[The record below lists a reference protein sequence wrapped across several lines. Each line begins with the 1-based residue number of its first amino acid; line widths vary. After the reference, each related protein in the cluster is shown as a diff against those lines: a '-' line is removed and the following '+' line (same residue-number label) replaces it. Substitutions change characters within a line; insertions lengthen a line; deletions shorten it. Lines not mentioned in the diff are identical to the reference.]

1 MFYRNMTLSTMAVSA
16 STGVMNSILR
26 KLTTLMGDEYRKL
39 KGVQNKVV
47 SLHEEFSSMNALLV
61 KLAEMDELDAQAKVW
76 RDQVRDMSYDIEDCI
91 DDFLHDLEV
100 KGATTGF
107 LKKTAERFKKLK
119 MRHQIA
125 NKIKGIESRV
135 LEVHERRIRY
145 KLDEYN
151 PTSSIVHID
160 PRVVAIFADAAGLMG
175 IDTSRDELVELLMHP
190 DQELKVA
197 SIVGF
202 GGLGKTTLASEVR
215 RKIEGQ
221 FTCHA
226 FVSVSLKPDLPRLLQ
241 NLLLKLT
248 GQQSSESS
256 ILEDLIQ
263 NIREYLLN
271 KRYFIIIDDLWD
283 TSAWDIIKCAFP
295 ENNNGSRVLT
305 TTRIY
310 SVAAACCSRSRGCVY
325 KMKALSNNDSRR
337 LFFSRIFGS
346 EDSCPTELE
355 DISID
360 ILKKCGG
367 IPLAIIS
374 ISSLLADQ
382 PKPKFEYV
390 RKSLGCMFD
399 GNPTLDQ
406 MRQILELSFR
416 NLPNHLK
423 TCLLYLGIYPEDHK
437 IFRSYLLRQW
447 IAEGFV
453 CAISR
458 MDAEDVAK
466 SYFNELINRS
476 MIQPVDTAING
487 EVLSCRVHDIMLDV
501 IRSKIDED
509 NFISVL
515 NDPEVVLRM
524 HRNIRRASLQCHGEE
539 CVVTSAMV
547 NGSLSKVRSVY
558 VFGGFSCQSL
568 MMLKYVRVLHLDIGE
583 NDVVDLTGISR
594 LFLLRYLKVVGGK
607 RVELP
612 SRIGKLQQLE
622 TLELRNSASKLPSD
636 IASLPL
642 LLHLIVH
649 EDTVFPDG
657 IGRLRH
663 VRTIGGFDLWKN
675 SVENIEGLGEMSSL
689 RYFRFQWSGK
699 DLVEGARRMDV
710 LRSSLERIS
719 DSLMT
724 LRVYNY
730 VRGHLDGWST
740 FSSPPIHLR
749 EMRMTGCV
757 FSTIPN
763 WFGQLR
769 DLQTLEFSVRGSG
782 LKDDGVAILA
792 GLPSLVY
799 LWLRA
804 VEPVE
809 ERVHIPG
816 SGMAFRA
823 LKKFD
828 FLCFHN
834 VLLTFEA
841 GAMPML
847 KRLYL
852 ILEASG
858 CESGGSAECP
868 VDGIEHLPAS
878 LREVELSI
886 HGKRRNKR
894 RKAVKSLL
902 KIAFEEHHPGAAL
915 DID

>member
-1 MFYRNMTLSTMAVSA
+1 MAVSA
-16 STGVMNSILR
+16 SMGVMNSLLG
-26 KLTTLMGDEYRKL
+26 KLTTLMGEKYRKL
-39 KGVQNKVV
+39 KGVRNKVA
-47 SLHEEFSSMNALLV
+47 SLHEEFSSMNAVLV
-61 KLAEMDELDAQAKVW
+61 KLVGMDELDVQAKAW

-91 DDFLHDLEV
+91 DDFMHDLEV

-107 LKKTAERFKKLK
+107 LKKSAERLKKLK
-119 MRHQIA
+119 VRHQIA
-125 NKIKGIESRV
+125 NKIKGIEARV

-160 PRVVAIFADAAGLMG
+160 PRALAIFADAAGLMG
-175 IDTSRDELVELLMHP
+175 IDTPRDELVELLMHP

-256 ILEDLIQ
+256 TLEDLIQ

-310 SVAAACCSRSRGCVY
+310 SVAAACCSRSRTCVY
-325 KMKALSNNDSRR
+325 KMKALTDNDSRR

-346 EDSCPTELE
+346 EYSCPTELE

-423 TCLLYLGIYPEDHK
+423 TCLLYLGMYPEDNN
-437 IFRSYLLRQW
+437 ISRVCLLRQW

-453 CAISR
+453 CAISSL
-458 MDAEDVAK
+458 DAEDVAI

-476 MIQPVDTAING
+476 MIQPVGTDHNG

-501 IRSKIDED
+501 IRSKIEED
-509 NFISVL
+509 NFISLL
-515 NDPEVVLRM
+515 NDPEVVLGM
-524 HRNIRRASLQCHGEE
+524 HKNIRRASLQCSGEE

-568 MMLKYVRVLHLDIGE
+568 MLLKYVRVLHLEIGR

-594 LFLLRYLKVVGGK
+594 LFLLFLLRYLKVVGGK

-622 TLELRNSASKLPSD
+622 TLELRNSVASKLPSD
-636 IASLPL
+636 IASLPQ

-649 EDTVFPDG
+649 EDTVFPDD

-663 VRTIGGFDLWKN
+663 VLTIQVFDLWKN

-689 RYFRFQWSGK
+689 RDFKFQWSGK
-699 DLVEGARRMDV
+699 DLVEGARSMDV
-710 LRSSLERIS
+710 LRSSLERIGG
-719 DSLMT
+719 SLMT
-724 LRVYNY
+724 LRMYHGVWD
-730 VRGHLDGWST
+730 LDGWST

-749 EMRMTGCV
+749 GMWMWGCV

-769 DLQTLEFSVRGSG
+769 DLQTLEFKVRGAG

-799 LWLRA
+799 LGLNA
-804 VEPVE
+804 EEPVE
-809 ERVHIPG
+809 ERMHIPG
-816 SGMAFRA
+816 GGMAFRA
-823 LKKFD
+823 LKEFD
-828 FLCFHN
+828 FCCFHN

-847 KRLYL
+847 KKLDL
-852 ILEASG
+852 ILEPNG
-858 CESGGSAECP
+858 CESGGSVECP
-868 VDGIEHLPAS
+868 VDGIEHLPAG
-878 LREVELSI
+878 LREITLSI
-886 HGKRRNKR
+886 CGE
-894 RKAVKSLL
+894 RKEAVESLL

-915 DID
+915 EIN

>member
-1 MFYRNMTLSTMAVSA
+1 MTLSTMAVSA
-16 STGVMNSILR
+16 SMGVMNSLLG
-26 KLTTLMGDEYRKL
+26 KLTTLMGEKYRKL
-39 KGVQNKVV
+39 KGVRNKVA
-47 SLHEEFSSMNALLV
+47 SLHEEFSSMNALLM
-61 KLAEMDELDAQAKVW
+61 KLVGMDELDVQAKAW

-91 DDFLHDLEV
+91 DDFMHDLEV

-107 LKKTAERFKKLK
+107 LKKSAERLKKLK
-119 MRHQIA
+119 VRHQIA
-125 NKIKGIESRV
+125 NKIKGIEDRV

-145 KLDEYN
+145 NLDEYK
-151 PTSSIVHID
+151 PTPSIVHID
-160 PRVVAIFADAAGLMG
+160 TRALAIFADVAGLMG
-175 IDTSRDELVELLMHP
+175 IDTPRDELVELLT
-190 DQELKVA
+190 DQGQELKVA

-202 GGLGKTTLASEVR
+202 GGLGKTTLASEVC

-241 NLLLKLT
+241 DLLLKLT
-248 GQQSSESS
+248 REQSSESS
-256 ILEDLIQ
+256 SLDELIR

-310 SVAAACCSRSRGCVY
+310 SVATACCSRSRGCVY
-325 KMKALSNNDSRR
+325 KMKALTDNDSRR

-406 MRQILELSFR
+406 MRQILDLSFR

-423 TCLLYLGIYPEDHK
+423 TCLLYLGMYPEDHK
-437 IFRSYLLRQW
+437 ISRVCLLRQW

-453 CAISR
+453 CAISSL
-458 MDAEDVAK
+458 DAEDVAI

-476 MIQPVDTAING
+476 MIQPVYTNTNG
-487 EVLSCRVHDIMLDV
+487 EVLSCRIHDIMLDV
-501 IRSKIDED
+501 IRSKIEED

-515 NDPEVVLRM
+515 NDPEVVLGM

-547 NGSLSKVRSVY
+547 NGSLSNVRTVY
-558 VFGGFSCQSL
+558 AFGGFSCQSL
-568 MMLKYVRVLHLDIGE
+568 MLLKYVRVLHLEINK

-594 LFLLRYLKVVGGK
+594 LFLLRYLKVVGGV

-612 SRIGKLQQLE
+612 SRIGNLQQLE
-622 TLELRNSASKLPSD
+622 TLELRNSAASKLPCD

-649 EDTVFPDG
+649 RDTVFPDC

-663 VRTIGGFDLWKN
+663 VRTIEVFDLRKN

-689 RYFRFQWSGK
+689 RDFEFLCSGK

-710 LRSSLERIS
+710 LCSSLERIS

-724 LRVYNY
+724 LWMDY
-730 VRGHLDGWST
+730 RGGGLLDGWST
-740 FSSPPIHLR
+740 FSSPHIHLR
-749 EMRMTGCV
+749 EMQMMGCM

-769 DLQTLEFSVRGSG
+769 DLQTLEFRVGGAG

-799 LWLRA
+799 LWLYA
-804 VEPVE
+804 TEALE

-823 LKKFD
+823 LKVFD
-828 FLCFHN
+828 FWCNHN

-847 KRLYL
+847 KQLYL
-852 ILEASG
+852 ILEPSG
-858 CESGGSAECP
+858 CESVGSAECP
-868 VDGIEHLPAS
+868 VDGVEHLPAG
-878 LREVELSI
+878 LREVKLRI
-886 HGKRRNKR
+886 LGQ
-894 RKAVKSLL
+894 RKEAVRSSL
-902 KIAFEEHHPGAAL
+902 KIAFEEHHPSTSL
-915 DID
+915 KFW

>member
-1 MFYRNMTLSTMAVSA
+1 MTLSTMAVSV
-16 STGVMNSILR
+16 STGVMNSLLG

-39 KGVQNKVV
+39 KGVRNKVA
-47 SLHEEFSSMNALLV
+47 SLHEEFSSMNAILV
-61 KLAEMDELDAQAKVW
+61 KLAGMDELDIQAKVW
-76 RDQVRDMSYDIEDCI
+76 RDQVRDMPYDIEDCI
-91 DDFLHDLEV
+91 DDFMHDLEV

-107 LKKTAERFKKLK
+107 LKKSVERLKKLK
-119 MRHQIA
+119 LRHQIA
-125 NKIKGIESRV
+125 NKIKGIEACV
-135 LEVHERRIRY
+135 LDVHERRIRY
-145 KLDEYN
+145 NLDNYN
-151 PTSSIVHID
+151 PTSNIVHID
-160 PRVVAIFADAAGLMG
+160 PRALAIFSDAAGLMG
-175 IDTSRDELVELLMHP
+175 IDTPRDELVELLMHQG
-190 DQELKVA
+190 QELKVA

-202 GGLGKTTLASEVR
+202 GGLGKTTLASEVC
-215 RKIEGQ
+215 RKIEVK

-248 GQQSSESS
+248 GQQSSEISS
-256 ILEDLIQ
+256 LDDLIQ
-263 NIREYLLN
+263 NIRKYLFN
-271 KRYFIIIDDLWD
+271 ERYFIIIDDLWD

-325 KMKALSNNDSRR
+325 KMKALTNNDSRR

-406 MRQILELSFR
+406 MRQILELSFK

-423 TCLLYLGIYPEDHK
+423 TCLLYLGMYPEDHT
-437 IFRSYLLRQW
+437 IHRDDLLRQW

-453 CAISR
+453 CAIAR
-458 MDAEDVAK
+458 LDAKDVAQ
-466 SYFNELINRS
+466 SYFNELINKS
-476 MIQPVDTAING
+476 MIQPVGTDHNG
-487 EVLSCRVHDIMLDV
+487 EVFSCRVHDIMLDV
-501 IRSKIDED
+501 IRSKIEED

-515 NDPEVVLRM
+515 NDPEVVLGM

-539 CVVTSAMV
+539 CVETSAMV
-547 NGSLSKVRSVY
+547 NGSLSNVRSVY
-558 VFGGFSCQSL
+558 AFGGFSCQSL
-568 MMLKYVRVLHLDIGE
+568 MMLKYVRVLYLEI
-583 NDVVDLTGISR
+583 NKRDVVDLTGISR
-594 LFLLRYLKVVGGK
+594 LFLLRYLTVVGGQ

-622 TLELRNSASKLPSD
+622 TLELRNSAASKLPSD

-642 LLHLIVH
+642 LLHLSVH
-649 EDTVFPDG
+649 VDTVFPDG

-663 VRTIGGFDLWKN
+663 VRTVRLFDLWKN

-689 RYFRFQWSGK
+689 RDFRFQCSGN

-719 DSLMT
+719 ESLMT
-724 LRVYNY
+724 LEMYSCG
-730 VRGHLDGWST
+730 GHLDGWST

-749 EMRMTGCV
+749 EMRIMGCV
-757 FSTIPN
+757 FSAIPN

-769 DLQTLEFSVRGSG
+769 NLQTLEFRVGGAG

-792 GLPSLVY
+792 GLPSLGY
-799 LWLRA
+799 LELWA
-804 VEPVE
+804 EEPAE
-809 ERVHIPG
+809 ERLHIPG

-823 LKKFD
+823 LKVFR
-828 FLCFHN
+828 FWCHHN

-847 KRLYL
+847 KKFYL
-852 ILEASG
+852 ILELSG

-868 VDGIEHLPAS
+868 VDGVEHLPAG
-878 LREVELSI
+878 LREVKLWIQGE
-886 HGKRRNKR
+886 
-894 RKAVKSLL
+894 RKEAVESLL

-915 DID
+915 DIDGFWSI

>member
-1 MFYRNMTLSTMAVSA
+1 MTLSTIAVSA
-16 STGVMNSILR
+16 STGVMNSLLG

-39 KGVQNKVV
+39 KGVQNKVM
-47 SLHEEFSSMNALLV
+47 SLLEEFSSMNALLV
-61 KLAEMDELDAQAKVW
+61 KLAGMDELDVQAKVW

-91 DDFLHDLEV
+91 DDFMHDLEV

-107 LKKTAERFKKLK
+107 LKKSVERLKKLK
-119 MRHQIA
+119 VRHQIA
-125 NKIKGIESRV
+125 NKIKGIEARV
-135 LEVHERRIRY
+135 LEVHARRLRY
-145 KLDEYN
+145 NLDEYN
-151 PTSSIVHID
+151 PTSNIVHID
-160 PRVVAIFADAAGLMG
+160 PRALAIFADADGLMG
-175 IDTSRDELVELLMHP
+175 IDTPRDELVELLM
-190 DQELKVA
+190 DQGQELKVA

-202 GGLGKTTLASEVR
+202 GGLGKTTLANEVC

-241 NLLLKLT
+241 NLLFKLT
-248 GQQSSESS
+248 RQQSSESS
-256 ILEDLIQ
+256 SLDDVITD
-263 NIREYLLN
+263 IREYLLN
-271 KRYFIIIDDLWD
+271 ERYFIIIDDLWD

-295 ENNNGSRVLT
+295 ENNHGSRVLT

-325 KMKALSNNDSRR
+325 TMKALKDNDSRR

-367 IPLAIIS
+367 IPLAVIS

-390 RKSLGCMFD
+390 RKSLGFMFD

-423 TCLLYLGIYPEDHK
+423 TCLLYLGMYPEDDK
-437 IFRSYLLRQW
+437 IYRADLLRQW
-447 IAEGFV
+447 IAEGFI
-453 CAISR
+453 CAIPGL
-458 MDAEDVAK
+458 DAEDVAI
-466 SYFNELINRS
+466 SYFNDLINRS
-476 MIQPVDTAING
+476 VIQPVYTDPSG

-501 IRSKIDED
+501 IRSKIKED
-509 NFISVL
+509 NFICVL
-515 NDPEVVLRM
+515 NDPEVMLGM
-524 HRNIRRASLQCHGEE
+524 HRNIRRASLQCSDKE
-539 CVVTSAMV
+539 CTVTSAMV

-568 MMLKYVRVLHLDIGE
+568 MLLKYVRVLHLDISR
-583 NDVVDLTGISR
+583 NDVLDLTGISQ
-594 LFLLRYLKVVGGK
+594 LFLLRYLKVVGGW
-607 RVELP
+607 RLELP
-612 SRIGKLQQLE
+612 SQNGNLPQLE
-622 TLELRNSASKLPSD
+622 TLELRNFASKLPSD
-636 IASLPL
+636 IASLPR
-642 LLHLIVH
+642 LLHLMVH
-649 EDTVFPDG
+649 GDTVFPDG
-657 IGRLRH
+657 IGSLRH
-663 VRTIGGFDLWKN
+663 VRTVEVFDLAKN
-675 SVENIEGLGEMSSL
+675 SVENIKGLGEMSSL
-689 RYFRFQWSGK
+689 RDFEFQWSGK

-719 DSLMT
+719 GSLMT
-724 LRVYNY
+724 LGMCY
-730 VRGHLDGWST
+730 GGLFLDGWST

-749 EMRMTGCV
+749 EMWMLGCV

-769 DLQTLEFSVRGSG
+769 DLQTLYFSVRGPG

-799 LWLRA
+799 LGLDA

-816 SGMAFRA
+816 SDMAFRA
-823 LKKFD
+823 LKMFD
-828 FLCFHN
+828 FWCYDNAL
-834 VLLTFEA
+834 LTLTFEA

-847 KRLYL
+847 KKLYL
-852 ILEASG
+852 SLKQSG

-868 VDGIEHLPAS
+868 VDGVEHLPAG
-878 LREVELSI
+878 LREVELRI
-886 HGKRRNKR
+886 RGEREE
-894 RKAVKSLL
+894 AVTSWL
-902 KIAFEEHHPGAAL
+902 KIAFEEHHPSADL
-915 DID
+915 KIQ

>member
-1 MFYRNMTLSTMAVSA
+1 MTLSTMAVSA
-16 STGVMNSILR
+16 STGVMNSLLG

-39 KGVQNKVV
+39 KGVQNKVA

-91 DDFLHDLEV
+91 DDFMHDLEV

-125 NKIKGIESRV
+125 NKIKGIEARA

-151 PTSSIVHID
+151 PTSNIVHID
-160 PRVVAIFADAAGLMG
+160 PRALAIFVDAAGLVG
-175 IDTSRDELVELLMHP
+175 IDTPRDELTELLM
-190 DQELKVA
+190 DQGQELKVG

-202 GGLGKTTLASEVR
+202 GGLGKTTLASEVC

-226 FVSVSLKPDLPRLLQ
+226 FLSVSLKPDIPRLLQ

-248 GQQSSESS
+248 GQQSAECSS
-256 ILEDLIQ
+256 LDDVIR
-263 NIREYLLN
+263 NIREYLLPQ
-271 KRYFIIIDDLWD
+271 RYFIIIDDLWD
-283 TSAWDIIKCAFP
+283 TLAWNIIKCAFP

-305 TTRIY
+305 TTRIH
-310 SVAAACCSRSRGCVY
+310 SIAAACCSRSKGCVY
-325 KMKALSNNDSRR
+325 KMKSLDDHDSRR
-337 LFFSRIFGS
+337 MFFSRIFGS
-346 EDSCPTELE
+346 EDSCPTDFEVV
-355 DISID
+355 SND

-382 PKPKFEYV
+382 PKPTFEYV
-390 RKSLGCMFD
+390 RKSLGSMFD

-423 TCLLYLGIYPEDHK
+423 TCLLYLGMYPEDHVIYK
-437 IFRSYLLRQW
+437 ADLLRQW

-453 CAISR
+453 CAIPGL
-458 MDAEDVAK
+458 DAEDVAL

-476 MIQPVDTAING
+476 MIHPVGTDHNG

-501 IRSKIDED
+501 IRSKIEEG

-515 NDPEVVLRM
+515 NDPEVVLGM
-524 HRNIRRASLQCHGEE
+524 HRNIRRASLQCSDKE
-539 CVVTSAMV
+539 CTVTSAMV

-568 MMLKYVRVLHLDIGE
+568 MLLKYVRVLHLDISR
-583 NDVVDLTGISR
+583 NDVLDLTGISR
-594 LFLLRYLKVVGGK
+594 LFLLRYLRVVDGW
-607 RVELP
+607 VELP
-612 SRIGKLQQLE
+612 SQI
-622 TLELRNSASKLPSD
+622 
-636 IASLPL
+636 
-642 LLHLIVH
+642 
-649 EDTVFPDG
+649 DTVFPDG
-657 IGRLRH
+657 ICRLRH
-663 VRTIGGFDLWKN
+663 VRTIEVFDLWEN

-689 RYFRFQWSGK
+689 RDFEFQWSGK

-719 DSLMT
+719 GSLMT
-724 LRVYNY
+724 LGMRY
-730 VRGHLDGWST
+730 GGLFLDGWST

-749 EMRMTGCV
+749 KMWMRGCV
-757 FSTIPN
+757 FLTIPN

-769 DLQTLEFSVRGSG
+769 DLQTLHFRVRGAG

-799 LWLRA
+799 LGLDA

-823 LKKFD
+823 LKVFE
-828 FLCFHN
+828 FCCYHN

-841 GAMPML
+841 GSMPML
-847 KRLYL
+847 KELHL
-852 ILEASG
+852 SLEPSG

-878 LREVELSI
+878 LREVQLRIYGEI
-886 HGKRRNKR
+886 QE
-894 RKAVKSLL
+894 AVRSWL
-902 KIAFEEHHPGAAL
+902 KVAFEEHHPSASL
-915 DID
+915 EIW